1 VCVEAAPTGTAVPAG
16 FASRVHLL
24 ALADGAPLRAPLEAA
39 PPWFSPAWSYTLQ
52 IAGDLLGVLYELPRV
67 GMDVLGMPYLA
78 VWDWRSGV
86 QLMSLAAPDVAS
98 FAFIDERHVLVGREP
113 PDGVEPP
120 SLDILVLGGDPLT
133 RACTLAYPAL
143 APGCVAGDLLI
154 RTDPAV
160 GWAPPRAARAP
171 FHVAGDERVL
181 LVTFRVDSPTL
192 PHPRPIVHCVPRR
205 ALLAAIA
212 THSGGA
218 QVSWAAWAPAHTR
231 LWADEV
237 LSDTWVCY
245 VFGARWVS
253 ARVRR
258 TGAGVARLRVWLRDF
273 SGAGVRATRAL
284 EPGEGR
290 WRLRADESALEADEE
305 IFADRVATAA
315 PYRETWRWLPRE
327 VYSGGR
333 TSVML
338 AEDALVLVE
347 EPVRV
352 AAHLRVD
359 TPLIPCVAAELL
371 RGRGCAAE
379 HARPRLLTSQPGVW
393 GAFRGAR
400 RRRRRYMRAGL
411 SRAPSVLVAARSVA
425 CSDICPACALHHA
438 SRCTWAGDT
447 RRAWAPLSRGGMI
460 RPWAADTGGA
470 FGKVSVCRTFSM
482 RARSGAGEG
491 ARRSRWGESRA
502 ARVGS
507 THALHVACS
516 HICI

>member
-1 VCVEAAPTGTAVPAG
+1 VCVEAVRIGAPAPIMLD

-39 PPWFSPAWSYTLQ
+39 PLYFTPTWSYTLQ

-67 GMDVLGMPYLA
+67 GLDVGMPYLA
-78 VWDWRSGV
+78 VWDWRTGV
-86 QLMSLAAPDVAS
+86 QLLSLSAPDLAS
-98 FAFIDERHVLVGREP
+98 FAFIDERHVLIGREP
-113 PDGVEPP
+113 PDGAEPP
-120 SLDILVLGGDPLT
+120 SLDILVLGGDPPT
-133 RACTLAYPAL
+133 RVCTLAYPAL

-212 THSGGA
+212 THRGGA
-218 QVSWAAWAPAHTR
+218 QVPWAAWAPAHTR

-290 WRLRADESALEADEE
+290 WRLRADESAFEVDEE

-359 TPLIPCVAAELL
+359 TPLISV
-371 RGRGCAAE
+371 RGCRASSRARMRGGTCTSSPSDVTARCVGCVPWCTAQAE
-379 HARPRLLTSQPGVW
+379 TVYA
-393 GAFRGAR
+393 RGA
-400 RRRRRYMRAGL
+400 
-411 SRAPSVLVAARSVA
+411 
-425 CSDICPACALHHA
+425 
-438 SRCTWAGDT
+438 
-447 RRAWAPLSRGGMI
+447 
-460 RPWAADTGGA
+460 
-470 FGKVSVCRTFSM
+470 
-482 RARSGAGEG
+482 
-491 ARRSRWGESRA
+491 
-502 ARVGS
+502 
-507 THALHVACS
+507 
-516 HICI
+516 